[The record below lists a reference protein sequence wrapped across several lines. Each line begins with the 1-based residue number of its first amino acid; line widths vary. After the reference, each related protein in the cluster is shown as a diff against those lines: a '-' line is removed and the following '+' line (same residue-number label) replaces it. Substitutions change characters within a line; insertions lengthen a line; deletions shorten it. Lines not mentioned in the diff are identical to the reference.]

1 MDWFWDAHS
10 MQQKRES
17 LLQKAQSKHFIVKF
31 YQKWQDLLEKYLKYY
46 NSMSHLELKQY
57 SLTELKTKFQKL
69 HELYIKAA
77 GYGYIVDVFLSEGAD
92 WLELKIKQELGKKA
106 TPEVMATL
114 TLPVFPSFVNK
125 AQVLF
130 LSIVQAIQQGE
141 TQNEVRDL
149 CQKYVDHYFWIKAT
163 YLDHE
168 RLIPEKVY
176 QEAMVESKQQKNIAS
191 QLKQETNRIKHNKI
205 AKKKKYTDLH
215 ISPTFQRVI
224 QVSEIATHIQDQ
236 RKEGV
241 LRNNTLFFELLTF
254 LQQKYKWHPE
264 YAFYLTCEELF
275 AFLGGKKIDWRDIA
289 KRCENGIMGIFYNG
303 KSELFIPQQ
312 YDSVLTTP
320 YFFKDEQS
328 VDRLQG
334 TVAFQGKARGIVRLL
349 RNTKEI
355 THFQPGDILVAN
367 QTTPEFVIAMKK
379 AAAII
384 TDQGGI
390 TCHAAIMARE
400 LKVPCIIG
408 TKIATHVLKDGDK
421 VEVDAF
427 KGIVRKL

>member
-1 MDWFWDAHS
+1 MQPDFPHQAHFSRNDILRRLKTNTQWYNKSYEGYFFGIYQQGISIAYASANYGSSMPYGVLFLNKNRRHHMDWFWDAHS

-176 QEAMVESKQQKNIAS
+176 
-191 QLKQETNRIKHNKI
+191 
-205 AKKKKYTDLH
+205 
-215 ISPTFQRVI
+215 
-224 QVSEIATHIQDQ
+224 
-236 RKEGV
+236 
-241 LRNNTLFFELLTF
+241 
-254 LQQKYKWHPE
+254 
-264 YAFYLTCEELF
+264 
-275 AFLGGKKIDWRDIA
+275 
-289 KRCENGIMGIFYNG
+289 
-303 KSELFIPQQ
+303 
-312 YDSVLTTP
+312 
-320 YFFKDEQS
+320 
-328 VDRLQG
+328 
-334 TVAFQGKARGIVRLL
+334 
-349 RNTKEI
+349 
-355 THFQPGDILVAN
+355 
-367 QTTPEFVIAMKK
+367 
-379 AAAII
+379 
-384 TDQGGI
+384 
-390 TCHAAIMARE
+390 
-400 LKVPCIIG
+400 
-408 TKIATHVLKDGDK
+408 
-421 VEVDAF
+421 
-427 KGIVRKL
+427 